1 MEQNYVK
8 MSAEYLEAA
17 KALEKKIIMLRR
29 TAPRTV
35 KWTHKENDKLAKR
48 IALLNDMYMDCKIT
62 AGHLKTPGTGGMR
75 KPVLSLEL
83 FGDRLQLAD
92 RIPAAPTKLGIRR
105 CCGYCGA
112 PWRAS

>member
-1 MEQNYVK
+1 

-29 TAPRTV
+29 TARTV

-62 AGHLKTPGTGGMR
+62 AGHLKRRG
-75 KPVLSLEL
+75 LEV
-83 FGDRLQLAD
+83 
-92 RIPAAPTKLGIRR
+92 
-105 CCGYCGA
+105 
-112 PWRAS
+112 